1 MPHTY
6 DLLITGGTLVNHN
19 GIGPGDVGVSGGKIV
34 AMGDLARASAGT
46 RIDATGLHVLPGV
59 IDTQVHFREPGPT
72 HKEDLESGSRA
83 AVLGG
88 VTAVFEM
95 PNTSPAT
102 STVAALEDKLAR
114 ARGRMHCD
122 HAFYGGATH
131 DNAEEL
137 IAMER
142 LPGCAGIKVFMGAS
156 TGSLLVE
163 DDDGVARVLAAISR
177 RAAFHCE
184 DEARL
189 KARKHLARPG
199 DWTAHTDVRDA
210 KAALLATKRLIALAR
225 AAGKRVHVLHVST
238 AEEMRFLRDHKDIA
252 TVEVT
257 PQHLTLR
264 APQCYE
270 ELSGRAQMNPPIRG
284 NAHRTALWSAVQT
297 GIADVVGS
305 DHAPHTLDEKAQPYP
320 ASPSGMPGVQT
331 LVPVMLDHVA
341 KGRLSLQRFVDL
353 TSAGAKRVFGLA
365 GKGRMAAG
373 YDGDFTLVDLQARR
387 EVRDAMSA
395 SKCGWL
401 AFAGRTLTGWPV
413 ATVIRGHVV
422 MRDGDVTA
430 PALGQPLVFEEALPR
445 TGQGDG
451 MSGAAALKSGM

>member
-1 MPHTY
+1 MPQTF

-19 GIGPGDVGVSGGKIV
+19 GIGPGDAGVKNGKII
-34 AMGDLARASAGT
+34 AMGDLGRASANT

-95 PNTSPAT
+95 PNTSPTT

-114 ARGRMHCD
+114 AKGRMHCD

-131 DNAEEL
+131 DNADEL
-137 IAMER
+137 AAMER

-156 TGSLLVE
+156 TGSLLV
-163 DDDGVARVLAAISR
+163 DDDAGVARVLAAISR

-184 DEARL
+184 DETRL
-189 KARKHLARPG
+189 QARKGLARAG
-199 DWTAHTDVRDA
+199 DWRSHPEVRDA
-210 KAALLATKRLIALAR
+210 QAALLATKRLIALAR

-238 AEEMRFLRDHKDIA
+238 GEEMRFLRDHKDIA

-270 ELSGRAQMNPPIRG
+270 AMQGRAQMNPPIRD
-284 NAHRTALWSAVQT
+284 NAHRTALWSALQSGLV
-297 GIADVVGS
+297 DVIGS
-305 DHAPHTLDEKAQPYP
+305 DHAPHTLEEKAQSYP

-341 KGRLSLQRFVDL
+341 KGRLSLQRLVDL
-353 TSAGAKRVFGLA
+353 TSAGAKRAFGLA

-387 EVRDAMSA
+387 EVSDAMSA

-401 AFAGRTLTGWPV
+401 AFAGRTLTGWPA
-413 ATVIRGHVV
+413 ATIIRGHVV
-422 MRDGDVTA
+422 MRDGEVVE
-430 PALGQPLVFEEALPR
+430 PGLGQPLVFEEALPK
-445 TGQGDG
+445 TG
-451 MSGAAALKSGM
+451 

>member
-1 MPHTY
+1 MPQTY

-19 GIGPGDVGVSGGKIV
+19 GIGPGDVGMRGGKIA
-34 AMGDLARASAGT
+34 AMGDLGRASAGE
-46 RIDATGLHVLPGV
+46 RIDASGLHVLPGV
-59 IDTQVHFREPGPT
+59 IDTQVHFREPGPD
-72 HKEDLESGSRA
+72 HKEDLETGSRA

-114 ARGRMHCD
+114 AHGRMHCD
-122 HAFYGGATH
+122 HAFYGGATP
-131 DNAEEL
+131 DNADEL
-137 IAMER
+137 KAMER

-156 TGSLLVE
+156 TGSLLV
-163 DDDGVARVLAAISR
+163 DDDAGVARVLAAISR

-189 KARKHLARPG
+189 NARKGLARDG
-199 DWTAHTDVRDA
+199 DWSSHPDVRDA
-210 KAALLATKRLIALAR
+210 KAALLATQRLITLAR

-264 APQCYE
+264 APECYE
-270 ELSGRAQMNPPIRG
+270 EMAGRAQMNPPIRG
-284 NAHRTALWSAVQT
+284 NAHRTALWSALKT
-297 GIADVVGS
+297 GVVDVIGS
-305 DHAPHTLDEKAQPYP
+305 DHAPHTLEEKARPYP

-353 TSAGAKRVFGLA
+353 TSAGAKRVFGIA

-373 YDGDFTLVDLQARR
+373 YDGDFTLVDLRATRVV
-387 EVRDAMSA
+387 EDAMSA
-395 SKCGWL
+395 SRCGWL

-413 ATVIRGHVV
+413 ATIVRGNVV
-422 MRDGDVTA
+422 MRDGELNR
-430 PALGQPLVFEEALPR
+430 PGLGRPMIFEEALP
-445 TGQGDG
+445 
-451 MSGAAALKSGM
+451 KSG